1 MSNQITIKTV
11 SPLYVPLSVTIGVD
25 QSSSKYLELIHEI
38 AASNEHCR
46 ALNQPEVEHDYNTID
61 NDARD
66 IRILTWNN
74 ESLSPVIL
82 HLFPNNVAIAELDIS
97 FDASLTA
104 EQISEQCQVQTKQE
118 IDNVYQT
125 FLTELEHLIPKD
137 KNKMLRL
144 SSMPER
150 ADIHWIARFLMLENA
165 QVNDVNIQ
173 ALIRNWLKDTQT
185 PQDAEAIIR
194 GERDYSITWL
204 QYVIVDGNKTHEDL
218 RVNTMVLAQYYY
230 TAQENCNQLLK
241 QAIDSAYNA
250 NNLAKTQEKLSF
262 ARVVT
267 RLHLIDLHEHKK
279 FLNRF
284 KRKLLDDI
292 LTSWDFNEV
301 AANGQRMIEICS
313 ARLEESD
320 NKRRERSTVMTD
332 LLLVTLSFFAVFEL
346 SLYLTEFS
354 REMMSRPALDYNDDN
369 RSFFLEFIAEIDAD
383 IMFSF
388 GFGLTFALV
397 ILYKVM
403 KGK

>member
-1 MSNQITIKTV
+1 MSKEIIIKTV
-11 SPLYVPLSVTIGVD
+11 SPLYIPLSVTIGVD
-25 QSSSKYLELIHEI
+25 QSSTQYLELIQGI

-46 ALNQPEVEHDYNTID
+46 AFNQPDVEHDYNTID
-61 NDARD
+61 SDARD
-66 IRILTWNN
+66 IRILTWHNA
-74 ESLSPVIL
+74 SISPVVL
-82 HLFPNNVAIAELDIS
+82 HVFPNNVAIAELDMA

-104 EQISEQCQVQTKQE
+104 EQISEQCQAQTKLE

-125 FLTELEHLIPKD
+125 FLAELKHLIPND

-144 SSMPER
+144 NAMPEK

-165 QVNDVNIQ
+165 QLKNTTIQ
-173 ALIRNWLKDTQT
+173 QLIRTWLKDTQT

-194 GERDYSITWL
+194 GERNYSITWL
-204 QYVIVDGNKTHEDL
+204 QYIIVDGSKTHEDL

-292 LTSWDFNEV
+292 LASWDFNEV